1 MPVTLLHNTS
11 NQVYEIP
18 NVGFLGPD
26 QRVSVSGAV
35 HPINLANYPGVVDV
49 EEEEAAGNK
58 RDYHKKPE
66 KFFDTA
72 KHEAKVFAEREK
84 ADAERHTDAKNT

>member
-1 MPVTLLHNTS
+1 MQVKLLHNTS
-11 NQVYEIP
+11 KEIYEIP
-18 NVGFLGPD
+18 GVGFLGPD
-26 QRVSVSGAV
+26 QRVSVAGDA

-72 KHEAKVFAEREK
+72 KHEAKVFAERAA
-84 ADAERHTDAKNT
+84 ADAERHKQNG